1 MLALY
6 NRGPKLLLVLLVLK
20 ILNLDSEGVEELY
33 VDKVCEVKK
42 EFISGFNI
50 CFQISDLTT

>member
-1 MLALY
+1 M
-6 NRGPKLLLVLLVLK
+6 LK

-50 CFQISDLTT
+50 CFQNSDLTT